1 MFPVRDE
8 GQPGANSSQPG
19 SRRERGELGVPRAPI
34 CRHRGGL
41 SRCLWAGP
49 ALGQSAHFPRF
60 PLGTRTTGL
69 QKSKPT
75 PSVKGDL
82 RLESRGG
89 RQLSTETASRGRRS
103 RGVRV
108 SPRNE
113 AAGVVHDPHCESSRR
128 PGRHT

>member
-1 MFPVRDE
+1 MFLVRDE

-19 SRRERGELGVPRAPI
+19 SRRDRGELGVPRAPI

-49 ALGQSAHFPRF
+49 ALGQSARFPRF
-60 PLGTRTTGL
+60 PLGTRTTSL
-69 QKSKPT
+69 QNSKLT

-89 RQLSTETASRGRRS
+89 RQLSAEMASRGRQS

-108 SPRNE
+108 SPRNK
-113 AAGVVHDPHCESSRR
+113 AASMVHDRHCESS
-128 PGRHT
+128 P